1 MSKEAEEASLGGI
14 VKELVQNS
22 SAHGLPNIYQ
32 GTHWMH
38 RTLWT
43 ILFFCGVIAVGWQ
56 VTMIFLKYISAPYQV
71 NVENRFKSDLE
82 FPSITLCNVNP
93 VLKTELEKS
102 DDSFRSF
109 FDTNF
114 VPPPPQVVTESIPT
128 AGESVAVGT
137 TGSPGTTSPLPGG
150 GTTSPL
156 PGGRRG
162 SGSNGGTTS
171 PLPGGGTTSSVTG
184 GRRGSGSNGTE
195 STSVPYS
202 TEVCC
207 NTGV

>member
-1 MSKEAEEASLGGI
+1 MSKKVEEASLGGI
-14 VKELVQNS
+14 VKELLQNS

-43 ILFFCGVIAVGWQ
+43 ILFLCGVIAVGWQ
-56 VTMIFLKYISAPYQV
+56 VTMIFLKYVSAPYQV
-71 NVENRFKSDLE
+71 NVENRFRSDLE

-114 VPPPPQVVTESIPT
+114 APPPQEPAESGATSPFPNGRAT
-128 AGESVAVGT
+128 SV
-137 TGSPGTTSPLPGG
+137 SSPLPGG

-156 PGGRRG
+156 PGGGRVPPL
-162 SGSNGGTTS
+162 SGGRTTPS
-171 PLPGGGTTSSVTG
+171 SLPGGSSG
-184 GRRGSGSNGTE
+184 LGSNGTE
-195 STSVPYS
+195 STGVPYS

-207 NTGV
+207 NSGV